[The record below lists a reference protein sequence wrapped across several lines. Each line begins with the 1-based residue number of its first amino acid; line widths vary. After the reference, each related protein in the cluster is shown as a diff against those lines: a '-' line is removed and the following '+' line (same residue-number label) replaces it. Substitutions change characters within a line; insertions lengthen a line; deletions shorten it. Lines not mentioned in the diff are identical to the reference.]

1 MGIHRILLE
10 DLEPRPGARVVIGG
24 DEAHHAARVKRCE
37 VGFIIDLINGRG
49 VHAPSVI
56 RDIRKSRQGG
66 WEVEVEITS
75 IANVERDAPRVE
87 VFAAAAKG
95 ERLEEMI
102 DGLSQVGADAYRPL
116 LTRRTIVDP
125 REGKMNRLRRVA
137 AESLKQ
143 CGRGWMLEIG
153 EAITFAEAIKPAA
166 GTLVL
171 AADASGD
178 ALATEAVAAAERV
191 VLLVGPE
198 GGFSEEEFAQL
209 DAAGV
214 RKFRF
219 APHVLRVETAAVVGA
234 AMVRAVPCP
243 R

>member
-1 MGIHRILLE
+1 MGVHRIILE
-10 DLEPRPGARVVIGG
+10 GFSPLAGSRVVIGG

-37 VGFIIDLINGRG
+37 VGDVVELLNGRG
-49 VHAPSVI
+49 ARGSAAI
-56 RDIRKSRQGG
+56 RDIRKSRQGE
-66 WEVEVEITS
+66 WEVELEV
-75 IANVERDAPRVE
+75 ANVAIQDRATPRIE

-116 LTRRTIVDP
+116 LTKRTVVDP

-143 CGRGWMLEIG
+143 CGRGWLLEIDD
-153 EAITFAEAIKPAA
+153 AVTFADAIKPMP

-171 AADASGD
+171 AADASGGSLPV
-178 ALATEAVAAAERV
+178 AAVAKAERV
-191 VLLVGPE
+191 ALLVGPE
-198 GGFSEEEFAQL
+198 GGFSDEEFAQL
-209 DAAGV
+209 EAAGV
-214 RKFRF
+214 TLFRF

-234 AMVRAVPCP
+234 AIIRTLPSP